1 MHLKPIVASYLIMA
15 ILALAILPWQETLA
29 KPSFFEQSNSNAD
42 LKELEAMLSGEHRG
56 IDYGLEMGSLYMP
69 PQVNSTPAGQSYD
82 PPFKDLFL
90 NDSILGPFLR
100 DFQTE
105 LKLPQMNPKA
115 TNLLLS
121 GYPYL
126 DSINFSGKQET
137 NRRLLAPILVK
148 EPDI

>member
-1 MHLKPIVASYLIMA
+1 MA
-15 ILALAILPWQETLA
+15 ILALAILAWQETLA

-56 IDYGLEMGSLYMP
+56 IDYGLEMGSLYMS

-90 NDSILGPFLR
+90 NDSIFGLFLR
-100 DFQTE
+100 DFQSE
-105 LKLPQMNPKA
+105 LELPQV
-115 TNLLLS
+115 NLNSTYFLLS
-121 GYPYL
+121 GYPYP
-126 DSINFSGKQET
+126 NYSGKQET

-148 EPDI
+148 KPDI